1 MLYLVA
7 CNNAVLAVFF
17 RIAKSLLSLMQIIG
31 PLLAMASL
39 VYLLIK
45 MMQNPEDKK
54 LTKKI
59 FNSCLALVILF
70 FVPLLVTVVLNMVD
84 DSSEFGACWKSAS
97 TTGSFSNPGYIDTGD
112 NNRVNIIGGSQYEKG
127 QANSNN
133 NGSNNNSNSNTNSNI
148 NTNNN
153 TNNSS
158 SSNTKPIVNNGG
170 KRVIFIG
177 DSRTVQM
184 YSYVANTWKNNSYST
199 GGINQVG
206 NDLFVAQGSMGLSWM
221 QNTGIPAAKQ
231 YFKSGVAIVILMGV
245 NDLRNQ
251 DNYISYLNS
260 NVSSWTS
267 SGAKVYFVSVNPCD
281 GDYAH
286 MNSRISTFNSN
297 LKKGLSNKIGW
308 INTHDNLTFKTV
320 DGLHYNQD
328 TSIKIYNYIKNKV

>member
-84 DSSEFGACWKSAS
+84 DSSEFGACWKNAS

-127 QANSNN
+127 QANSKN
-133 NGSNNNSNSNTNSNI
+133 NGSNNNSNSNTNSNK

-158 SSNTKPIVNNGG
+158 SSNTKPFV
-170 KRVIFIG
+170 R
-177 DSRTVQM
+177 
-184 YSYVANTWKNNSYST
+184 YS
-199 GGINQVG
+199 
-206 NDLFVAQGSMGLSWM
+206 F
-221 QNTGIPAAKQ
+221 
-231 YFKSGVAIVILMGV
+231 
-245 NDLRNQ
+245 
-251 DNYISYLNS
+251 
-260 NVSSWTS
+260 
-267 SGAKVYFVSVNPCD
+267 
-281 GDYAH
+281 
-286 MNSRISTFNSN
+286 
-297 LKKGLSNKIGW
+297 
-308 INTHDNLTFKTV
+308 
-320 DGLHYNQD
+320 
-328 TSIKIYNYIKNKV
+328 SI

>member
-84 DSSEFGACWKSAS
+84 DSSEFGACWKNAS

-127 QANSNN
+127 QANSSN
-133 NGSNNNSNSNTNSNI
+133 NGSSSTSSRE
-148 NTNNN
+148 T
-153 TNNSS
+153 SS
-158 SSNTKPIVNNGG
+158 SSNT
-170 KRVIFIG
+170 
-177 DSRTVQM
+177 S
-184 YSYVANTWKNNSYST
+184 ST
-199 GGINQVG
+199 
-206 NDLFVAQGSMGLSWM
+206 
-221 QNTGIPAAKQ
+221 
-231 YFKSGVAIVILMGV
+231 
-245 NDLRNQ
+245 
-251 DNYISYLNS
+251 
-260 NVSSWTS
+260 SSSTTTSSTS
-267 SGAKVYFVSVNPCD
+267 SGNGVI
-281 GDYAH
+281 GTH
-286 MNSRISTFNSN
+286 TNSKNGLTFN
-297 LKKGLSNKIGW
+297 L
-308 INTHDNLTFKTV
+308 
-320 DGLHYNQD
+320 YNQASD
-328 TSIKIYNYIKNKV
+328 AWKGHNYSSGQTIAQNGCMNTSVAVVSSGYDKSITPVTVFNKYRHSHPRTGISSLTNGAFSCSSGSTNKTNIVNALSEGKIVVIMVYGRNKGGSSAFTSSQHYMALIDLNGSNIFVGNAYSNSGHGKAGWFDADKVLTSVQSADYCTPNKSR